1 MKFLFALFISLNLS
15 AQIGVGDWRLHV
27 SNNSA
32 IDVVEG
38 NNVVYTA
45 FKNGLLEYD
54 VASAE
59 TSLWTDANALS
70 DVSLSCLE
78 FYSAQNA
85 VYIGYE
91 NGNIDKIVDNKVL
104 NIPAIRLAQVQGSKR
119 INKIQAFEG
128 KVYISTGFSI
138 VVLDPDKNEVIDTY
152 YPTDGAAPI
161 LDVSFRND
169 SIFALT
175 ETKLYKG
182 FLKNPSLADPAQWSV
197 ISTLRTLTAP
207 FFYKE
212 IEVINNELFVLQID
226 PAYGNDSVFHL
237 KNSGTVLVNDFS
249 FGLEIL
255 SLENLN
261 SRLTL
266 NLQGGIFI
274 YKNDFSTYSLDN
286 NWTLPDLKAG
296 NSFFSSDGTIWIA
309 DLNSGLVKLT
319 NNVTSKISF
328 VGPPKDSFYK
338 MDCFE
343 GNLVIAG
350 GGRSGNQMTYN
361 SSGIYLFEDENWS
374 LINKYN
380 QSYLTGKD
388 IWDFLCVAVNP
399 VNVGEIAAGTYSGES
414 ISIIKDGTVTETF
427 NPNNSTLETT
437 PWNTAALIS
446 NVEYDDKGNLWVGN
460 SFCDQL
466 LKVYT
471 KDHLWYSMSLGSS
484 TIDKSVQCIA
494 IDYNGNKWIS
504 VMNVGIVAYNDNG
517 TIENTADDKIKL
529 LNTGETSG
537 ALPSND
543 VKSIVADL
551 DNNIWIGTDN
561 GFAILYNSANVF
573 DATAGNYNAQRI
585 KVEVEGDV
593 EYLLGGTSIT
603 DIEIDGGNR
612 KWIGTDNSGVFLLP
626 ADGTEIISNFTR
638 ENSHMISN
646 HIEDM
651 SFDHKTGEL
660 FMITDNGLIS
670 YRTDASAGDADYS
683 DVKVFPNPVKPG
695 YAGLITIQG
704 IKFDSDIRVTD
715 VAGNL
720 VYKTTSNGGT
730 ATWNGKTLEGENVKA
745 GVYLFWT
752 APNDSEAKGRKVGK
766 VVVIN

>member
-1 MKFLFALFISLNLS
+1 MKLLFALFISLNLS

-78 FYSAQNA
+78 FHSAQNA

-91 NGNIDKIVDNKVL
+91 NGNIDKIVDNTVL

-138 VVLDPDKNEVIDTY
+138 VVLDPVKNEVIDSY
-152 YPTDGAAPI
+152 YPTDGDAPI

-175 ETKLYKG
+175 ETTLYKG

-197 ISTLRTLTAP
+197 VSSLKTLAAP

-261 SRLTL
+261 NRLTL
-266 NLQGGIFI
+266 NLADGIFI
-274 YKNDFSTYSLDN
+274 YKNDFSTYTLDGS
-286 NWTLPDLKAG
+286 WTLFNVKSA
-296 NSFFSSDGTIWIA
+296 NSFISSDGTIWIA
-309 DLNSGLVKLT
+309 DLSSGLVKLA

-361 SSGIYLFEDENWS
+361 PSGIYLFEDENWS
-374 LINKYN
+374 LINKNN

-414 ISIIKDGTVTETF
+414 ISIIKNGAVTETF
-427 NPNNSTLETT
+427 NPNNSILETT

-612 KWIGTDNSGVFLLP
+612 KWIGTDNSGVFLLS
-626 ADGTEIISNFTR
+626 AEGTEIISNFTR
-638 ENSHMISN
+638 ENSHLISN

-651 SFDHKTGEL
+651 AFDHKTGEL

-670 YRTDASAGDADYS
+670 YRTDASAGDAEYS

-704 IKFDSDIRVTD
+704 IKFDSDVRVTD